1 MNNKLESTEIYG
13 EISIDV
19 YDKNLEYQANK
30 LINLLGN
37 TMVLNTQRN
46 SVIFYYATPKIT
58 TPNVDEVSD
67 ILCEKLEPFAD
78 KFANFYAQNK
88 DKCYMHIYFVT
99 SDLGEEG
106 IAIIINQRLLN
117 LAVKLG
123 VEIQFD
129 GL

>member
-1 MNNKLESTEIYG
+1 MTEIFCDFGIELYDENFENQIN
-13 EISIDV
+13 EIM
-19 YDKNLEYQANK
+19 Q
-30 LINLLGN
+30 LLGKVDIKH
-37 TMVLNTQRN
+37 TKRN
-46 SVIFYYATPKIT
+46 SLIFSYNTFTIA

-78 KFANFYAQNK
+78 EFANFYAKNK
-88 DKCYMHIYFVT
+88 DKCYMGICFVV